1 MTESL
6 KLGGSDLSGGPRIR
20 RLNRL
25 PIVAAIVL
33 VVLFLAAI
41 FYGLS
46 SRGLRLGGDDS
57 ADAPGSRP
65 ASTHADQLK
74 EGVPDGI
81 IGEPAQPQFEPAPAE
96 PDEPA
101 ENLFMPEPP
110 ASPTDEAQEQALEPE
125 EQWRARLE
133 REQEEQLMR
142 ELHRQRMAR
151 YQANDAAFDSP
162 IAVSLRDLSAD
173 STGGTAAAP
182 GEPQASA
189 GRPQSAL
196 DLYAAAMEAGV
207 GGATDANGQA
217 AKERFFNQDIRDL
230 GYLPN
235 PVIEQISSYEL
246 KRGSVIPATLVTGI
260 NSDLPGRIT
269 AQVSQNV
276 YDSATGRH
284 LLIPQGSKLFGRYDS
299 EVTFGQDGVLVIWT
313 DLIFPNGSTLQIG
326 GTAGTDAAGYG
337 GFRDQVDNHYLRTF
351 GSAILVALIGAGT
364 EMMLPQDRNSFG
376 TANSAEDAARR
387 SFAETFGQISEQTV
401 ARNLNV
407 QPTLEI
413 RPGYRFNVL
422 VDQDIVFPGSY
433 R

>member
-1 MTESL
+1 
-6 KLGGSDLSGGPRIR
+6 
-20 RLNRL
+20 
-25 PIVAAIVL
+25 
-33 VVLFLAAI
+33 
-41 FYGLS
+41 
-46 SRGLRLGGDDS
+46 
-57 ADAPGSRP
+57 
-65 ASTHADQLK
+65 
-74 EGVPDGI
+74 
-81 IGEPAQPQFEPAPAE
+81 
-96 PDEPA
+96 
-101 ENLFMPEPP
+101 
-110 ASPTDEAQEQALEPE
+110 
-125 EQWRARLE
+125 
-133 REQEEQLMR
+133 MR

-162 IAVSLRDLSAD
+162 IAVSLGGFSAD
-173 STGGTAAAP
+173 ANDGRATVPGQSQSSTT
-182 GEPQASA
+182 
-189 GRPQSAL
+189 RPQSAL
-196 DLYAAAMEAGV
+196 DLYAAAMEAGL
-207 GGATDANGQA
+207 GGARDANGQA

-235 PVIEQISSYEL
+235 PVVGQISPYEL
-246 KRGSVIPATLVTGI
+246 KRGSVIPATLITGI

-326 GTAGTDAAGYG
+326 GMAGTDSAGYG

-401 ARNLNV
+401 SRNLNV